1 MKTRYAKAIR
11 KGIVGARLYK
21 AEATR
26 SERRTQRWMIVMS
39 DNKLTWE
46 AFLRTYYG
54 MEKP

>member
-1 MKTRYAKAIR
+1 MKKRHAKAIR
-11 KGIVGARLYK
+11 KGIVGARLFK
-21 AEATR
+21 AESTR
-26 SERRTQRWMIVMS
+26 SERRTRLWHVVMS

>member
-1 MKTRYAKAIR
+1 MKTRHAKAIR
-11 KGIVGARLYK
+11 KGIVGARLFK
-21 AEATR
+21 AETTR
-26 SERRTQRWMIVMS
+26 SEKRSARWHIVMS

>member
-1 MKTRYAKAIR
+1 MKTRHAKAIR
-11 KGIVGARLYK
+11 RGIKGARLFK
-21 AEATR
+21 AETTC
-26 SERRTQRWMIVMS
+26 SERRTQRWYVCMS

>member
-1 MKTRYAKAIR
+1 MKTRHAKAIR

-26 SERRTQRWMIVMS
+26 SERRTKRWMIVMS

>member
-1 MKTRYAKAIR
+1 MKTRHAKAIR

-21 AEATR
+21 AETTR
-26 SERRTQRWMIVMS
+26 SVRRTKRWQVVMS